1 MTCILSNG
9 SDLSSNVEDSQA
21 KLTLDVHELLD
32 VPLPE
37 NCLSH
42 DPPSAFNFS
51 DRWRCFVYFIDPTAS
66 VLEISNWPPSA
77 ISIAVLVP
85 LL

>member
-1 MTCILSNG
+1 MALKSALNFFAVLSLHLRFGIVTCILSNG

-51 DRWRCFVYFIDPTAS
+51 DR
-66 VLEISNWPPSA
+66 
-77 ISIAVLVP
+77 
-85 LL
+85 